1 MKFVVLIIFGCMV
14 ASKATGAVQEEVP
27 AEELHKK
34 CLVEL
39 KYNFIPSN
47 CFQWIKHSPLNVTK
61 KEYLRD
67 WFSSVCKKAVQ
78 KDESQV
84 QFHVQN
90 IALMSKECQ
99 KHLENAFAQWSY
111 KSKSED
117 PEKIMQLMSK
127 ASQKGGK
134 DLEYNDSHD
143 LEKTKRYRNLRN
155 PRRRLN

>member
-1 MKFVVLIIFGCMV
+1 MHGGIKSNG
-14 ASKATGAVQEEVP
+14 SSSEEVP

-39 KYNFIPSN
+39 KYNFYSLQL
-47 CFQWIKHSPLNVTK
+47 FSVDQTK
-61 KEYLRD
+61 PTQRD
-67 WFSSVCKKAVQ
+67 EKGILTRLVFERLQ
-78 KDESQV
+78 KGSAKRRESV

-127 ASQKGGK
+127 TSQKGGK